1 MQNRFRIGECRGPGA
16 SPGALRNATPL
27 ICAGESRTQVIA
39 NGWPWITS
47 YDLETG
53 QEIWRLRGGGDN
65 PIPSPFVAN
74 GWIYITSAHGGKAPI
89 FVVRP
94 DARGDISPPDE
105 ATPNSA
111 IIWDSWQGGSYIS
124 TPVVYGDYIYFGNTN
139 GVVRCFASKTGKK
152 IYEERLSSDASI
164 YASLVAAD
172 GKIFCT
178 SEDGDVY
185 VLKAGPD
192 FRIVS
197 RNRMGA
203 PCYATPA
210 ISDGI
215 LYFRTTESLI
225 AVG

>member
-1 MQNRFRIGECRGPGA
+1 MLMVSSPQTRIRPPPVDDVNKLRHDWRCQCCVAPRIIHIRRNVLFT
-16 SPGALRNATPL
+16 SPEYAVVALRSPRARQTR
-27 ICAGESRTQVIA
+27 ESSA
-39 NGWPWITS
+39 NS
-47 YDLETG
+47 
-53 QEIWRLRGGGDN
+53 R
-65 PIPSPFVAN
+65 
-74 GWIYITSAHGGKAPI
+74 H
-89 FVVRP
+89 
-94 DARGDISPPDE
+94 
-105 ATPNSA
+105 
-111 IIWDSWQGGSYIS
+111 
-124 TPVVYGDYIYFGNTN
+124 GDYIYLGNTN

-152 IYEERLSSDASI
+152 IYEERLSTDASI

-185 VLKAGPD
+185 VLKAGPE
-192 FRIVS
+192 FQIIS

-210 ISDGI
+210 LSEGI